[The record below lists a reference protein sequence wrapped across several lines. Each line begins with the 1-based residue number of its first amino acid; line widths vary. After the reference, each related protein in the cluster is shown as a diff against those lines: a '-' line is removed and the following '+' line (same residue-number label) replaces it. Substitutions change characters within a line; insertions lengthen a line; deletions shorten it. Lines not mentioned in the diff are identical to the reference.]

1 MLEKLQ
7 MYINGE
13 WVESHSTETIEVMNP
28 SDDSVLGIITAGNS
42 DDVDK
47 AVAAAKAA
55 FVDFSFSTKEERV
68 QILENIIT
76 EYEKRSEELAETI
89 SKEMGAPIW
98 LSQVAQVASGLT
110 HFKDTLNV
118 LKGYD
123 FEYEKDGY
131 LLRKEPVGVVGMITP
146 WNWPMNQMCTKV
158 ASGIAAGC
166 TMVLKPSE
174 ITPFCG
180 IILAEIIHDAGV
192 PAGIF
197 NLVNGMGPVVGASMS
212 EHKDIDMMHFT
223 GSTRAGVAVAQASA
237 PTVKRVAQELGGK
250 SANIV
255 LDDADIE
262 KAVSAGVSS
271 CFLNTGQSCN
281 APTRML
287 VEKSIYKEAV
297 ERLKKYT
304 ENFEVGDPEK
314 GGEHIG
320 PVISETQYNKIQILI
335 KKGIDEG
342 AKLVAGG
349 TGKPKGLEK
358 GYYVK
363 PTVFADVN
371 NQMEIARTE
380 IFGPVLSIIPFE
392 NEEEA
397 ISIANDT
404 PYGLTNY
411 IQTQDKEKVQRVARK
426 LRSGMVDVNGVGI
439 AVASPF
445 GGYKHSGIGREAG
458 TEGLIEFLEVKT
470 VGGWN

>member
-13 WVESHSTETIEVMNP
+13 WVDSHSTETIEVMNP
-28 SDDSVLGIITAGNS
+28 SDDSILGIITAGNS

-47 AVAAAKAA
+47 AVAAAKEA
-55 FVDFSFSTKEERV
+55 FVDFSFSTKEQRV

-118 LKGYD
+118 LKNYD

-131 LLRKEPVGVVGMITP
+131 LVRKEPVGVVGMITP

-180 IILAEIIHDAGV
+180 IILAEIIHAAGV

-197 NLVNGMGPVVGASMS
+197 NLVNGMGPVVGAAMS

-250 SANIV
+250 SANII

-287 VEKSIYKEAV
+287 VSSKNYEKAV
-297 ERLKKYT
+297 EVAANTANAMK
-304 ENFEVGDPEK
+304 VGDPFDADTKMGPISNKNQYEK
-314 GGEHIG
+314 
-320 PVISETQYNKIQILI
+320 VQRMIQI
-335 KKGIDEG
+335 GIDEG
-342 AKLVAGG
+342 ATLSAGG
-349 TGKPKGLEK
+349 VGLPDGCES

-363 PTVFADVN
+363 PT
-371 NQMEIARTE
+371 
-380 IFGPVLSIIPFE
+380 IFSCLLY
-392 NEEEA
+392 
-397 ISIANDT
+397 T
-404 PYGLTNY
+404 
-411 IQTQDKEKVQRVARK
+411 
-426 LRSGMVDVNGVGI
+426 
-439 AVASPF
+439 SPSPRDR
-445 GGYKHSGIGREAG
+445 G
-458 TEGLIEFLEVKT
+458 
-470 VGGWN
+470 